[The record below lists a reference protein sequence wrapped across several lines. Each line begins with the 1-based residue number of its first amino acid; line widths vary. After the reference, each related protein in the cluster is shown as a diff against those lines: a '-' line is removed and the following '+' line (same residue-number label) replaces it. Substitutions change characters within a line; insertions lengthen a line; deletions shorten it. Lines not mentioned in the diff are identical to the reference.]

1 MKTQED
7 VEILEKT
14 IGQLNTIYIEISL
27 LSKKSPNDAVNTF
40 KLNLINSVLQLANT
54 ILGDGYKP
62 FVEFELFNKDDVP
75 TTSDVV
81 FVIAQYRKEI
91 DRFREDNMA
100 RNHNLVWVYILNGGL
115 SGVLVDPKQRS

>member
-14 IGQLNTIYIEISL
+14 IGQLDTIYIEISL

-40 KLNLINSVLQLANT
+40 KLKLINSVLQLANT

-62 FVEFELFNKDDVP
+62 FDEFEQFNKDDVP
-75 TTSDVV
+75 STSDVV
-81 FVIAQYRKEI
+81 FVISQYRKEI
-91 DRFREDNMA
+91 KRFREDNIA
-100 RNHNLVWVYILNGGL
+100 RDQGRKLVYILNGEL
-115 SGVLVDPKQRS
+115 SGVHADPNMRN

>member
-14 IGQLNTIYIEISL
+14 IGQLDTIYIEISL

-40 KLNLINSVLQLANT
+40 KLKLINSVLQVANT

-62 FVEFELFNKDDVP
+62 FDEFEQFNKDDVP
-75 TTSDVV
+75 STSDIV
-81 FVIAQYRKEI
+81 FVIAQYKKEI
-91 DRFREDNMA
+91 NRFREDNIA
-100 RNHNLVWVYILNGGL
+100 FNHNHEWFYILNGNL
-115 SGVLVDPKQRS
+115 SAVSTDPKKRN